1 MNTQGFY
8 CVFYIL
14 LLTMTVPSLCAHEA
28 LEDAPDREKRD
39 MGFAVAPIAVY
50 AGAAVSPWVWA
61 ALVAAYG
68 LAALHKYHVSRTSS
82 DNHSCA
88 NNRGWCRKKCW
99 DHERIDRYHSDV
111 CGKYYCCR

>member
-14 LLTMTVPSLCAHEA
+14 LLTITVPSLCAHEA
-28 LEDAPDREKRD
+28 LEDAPDREKRY
-39 MGFAVAPIAVY
+39 MGFAKAPIAVY
-50 AGAAVSPWVWA
+50 ARAAVSPWVWA

-68 LAALHKYHVSRTSS
+68 LAALHKVSRTSS

-88 NNRGWCRKKCW
+88 YNRGWSKPR
-99 DHERIDRYHSDV
+99 
-111 CGKYYCCR
+111 